1 MAESAKTRRK
11 RKQDESVPAHP
22 ELGPE
27 HPLVVFGDH
36 GFCAGA
42 RLEVKRMDGPHM
54 HSQVELNLVLDG
66 FMRYRFDL
74 DEVTVRAGQ
83 LVLFWGMV
91 PHQVVEHAPN
101 TRFVCLYAPI
111 FVVLGLKE
119 LGPMREAL
127 FAGALVEA
135 AVLRP
140 RDPEIFLDW
149 REELLGGDEGLVAIV
164 RDELSARIRRLA
176 RDGWRDLRAVPSP
189 DAAAHQP
196 ARPRI
201 RLPAVEAMTRFIAE
215 HALNDISVADVA
227 RVAGLHPHYATA
239 LFKRGVGMGIGQ
251 AILRHRLDTASS
263 LLAGTDM
270 PVGTVAF
277 ESGFGSL
284 SRFYEAFGRRFGCR
298 PAAFRNKFGAGGGQE
313 AG

>member
-1 MAESAKTRRK
+1 MAALVKTRRK

-42 RLEVKRMDGPHM
+42 TLEVKRMDGPHM
-54 HSQVELNLVLDG
+54 HSQVELNLVLEG
-66 FMRYRFDL
+66 SMRYRFDL

-91 PHQVVEHAPN
+91 PHQVVAHAEN

-111 FVVLGLKE
+111 SVVLGLKE
-119 LGPMREAL
+119 LGAMREAL

-135 AVLRP
+135 AFVRP
-140 RDPEIFLDW
+140 RDPEIFLGW
-149 REELLGGDEGLVAIV
+149 REELLGGGEALAGIV

-176 RDGWRDLRAVPSP
+176 RDGWRDLRIVQVE
-189 DAAAHQP
+189 AATRRAG
-196 ARPRI
+196 PRT

-215 HALNDISVADVA
+215 HALDDISVEDVA

-239 LFKRGVGMGIGQ
+239 LFKRGVGMGIAQ

-263 LLAGTDM
+263 LLASTDLAI
-270 PVGTVAF
+270 GTVAF

-284 SRFYEAFGRRFGCR
+284 SRFYEAFGRRFGCK
-298 PAAFRNKFGAGGGQE
+298 PAAFRKKFGTAGT
-313 AG
+313 